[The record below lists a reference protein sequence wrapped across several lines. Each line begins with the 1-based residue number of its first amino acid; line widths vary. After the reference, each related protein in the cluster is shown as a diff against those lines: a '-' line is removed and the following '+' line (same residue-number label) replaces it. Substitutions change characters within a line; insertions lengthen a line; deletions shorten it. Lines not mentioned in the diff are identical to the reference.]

1 MSTIELLPQ
10 TQELL
15 TDKILGQQDV
25 DTTIRLLLEG
35 EYMRRL
41 SQYRRT
47 NYELQDKYEMS
58 FSEFVERR
66 ITRELNYS
74 WEVEK
79 DAMAWETAVG
89 GISTFEKK
97 LEEVRQPVT
106 G

>member
-10 TQELL
+10 TQAML
-15 TDKILGQQDV
+15 TDRILGQRDV
-25 DTTIRLLLEG
+25 DATIRLLLEG

-41 SQYRRT
+41 SQYHRT

-58 FSEFVERR
+58 FFEFIERR
-66 ITRELNYS
+66 MTRELNYS

-89 GISTFEKK
+89 GIETFEEK
-97 LEEVRQPVT
+97 LKEVRQPVSF
-106 G
+106 

>member
-15 TDKILGQQDV
+15 TDKILGRQDI
-25 DTTIRLLLEG
+25 DSTIRSLLEG

-41 SQYRRT
+41 SRYHRT
-47 NYELQDKYEMS
+47 NYELQDKYEMN
-58 FSEFVERR
+58 FSEFIERR
-66 ITRELNYS
+66 MPRKLNYS

-89 GISTFEKK
+89 GISTFERK
-97 LEEVRQPVT
+97 LQEVRQPVFA
-106 G
+106 